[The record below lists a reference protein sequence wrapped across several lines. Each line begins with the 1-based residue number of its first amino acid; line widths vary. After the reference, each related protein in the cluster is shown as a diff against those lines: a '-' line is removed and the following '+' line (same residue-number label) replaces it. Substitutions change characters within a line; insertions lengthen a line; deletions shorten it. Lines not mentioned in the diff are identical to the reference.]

1 MIAFC
6 FLGRMEMRLTLL
18 AILYMAASITTGAQT
33 NGEHNTPGSPINA
46 NSMAPAKRMAA
57 SQPNSRTQV
66 TGERMAS
73 PNISRSTKARVVDN
87 YGKLPMRF
95 EANQG
100 QTDSNV
106 KFLVR
111 GLGYRLFLTGN
122 DALVALKK
130 PLPISTSAMPP
141 ADRGVSTL
149 LRMRLSGAN
158 TNATVVGV
166 DKLAGQSNYF
176 VGNDPKQWRTQVPEY
191 ASVRYERIYPGI
203 DLIYHGNQSQLEYDF
218 VAAPGADVS
227 TITMEVTTLQPD
239 LEGNETRDEVPARL
253 DSEGNLVLDAED
265 GQVMLHKPVVYQT
278 DSRKRMGRI
287 YVDARYVVRCGNR
300 VSFEVG
306 TYDPSKA
313 LIIDPILSYSTYL
326 GGSQDDL
333 GNAITVDSLG
343 SVYLTGGTTSA
354 DFPVTSGVLQ
364 TKYGG
369 ADGGYQSV
377 NGDIFVTKLSPD
389 GSSLIW
395 STYIGGSGD
404 DNAYGIVV
412 DGTGVY
418 LTGGT
423 NSSDYPVTSG
433 AYQPSSGG
441 LTDVFVTKLD
451 PTGSKLLY
459 STHIGVGGEGIRG
472 FGIAVDGGGNAYVAG
487 GAGPGFPTT
496 AGAFQTASIAFT
508 SGFVM
513 KLNPTGTAAG
523 FSTFLSGGNSGDVDY
538 AESIAVDKNGN
549 AYVTGY
555 AGSSTFPVTSGAFR
569 SSNAGAHDAFFTE
582 LNATGTTLLY
592 STYLGGTGNDEGFR
606 IAVDGSGMAYIAGV
620 TASSDFPTTSGAFQM
635 VFGGGSTDAFI
646 AKLDP
651 TKSGSSSLVYS
662 TYLGGSGDDDLIAFP
677 WGILAV
683 DNLGNAYITGGT
695 TSTDFPTVHPVQ
707 ATSGGGYDAYVAKL
721 NPTGSALIYSTYM
734 GGSGDDI
741 GRGIAVDSN
750 GNAYVTGQ
758 TSSSNFSV
766 TANAYQKVFGGSSDA
781 FVAKVVPIAFVSA
794 TSLTYVNQAVGSKS
808 PGQTFTL
815 TNEQNT
821 ALNIAIATS
830 GDFAETDTC
839 GTSLAASLSCTISVT
854 FAPTLPLTRTG
865 SVTITDNAANSPQT
879 VMLSGVGVGPAVSFG
894 ANSFNVGSQL
904 VTTSSSAQMVTLTN
918 SGNAPLTISSIGI
931 GGSNSGDF
939 TQTNTCPASNAAL
952 DANVSCTISVTF
964 TPAAPGSRAGSVTVA
979 DNAAGTPQSL
989 GLVGTGTDFSI
1000 AAASGANCPSGGNCS
1015 TAATI
1020 KAGQTAT
1027 YNLQVTPNDGFSGT
1041 VTLTCTGAPMS
1052 STCSLSPASVAVS
1065 GSTGAAFV
1073 VSVSNTSSVMIL
1085 PFGKVPGT
1093 PRIPAVF
1100 SAMALLLSLLAC
1112 WLVRRSG
1119 LASSRL
1125 VQVAAPLALV
1135 VCAATWL
1142 LASGCGGGSAPPT
1155 NATLTIT
1162 GTSSGVTR
1170 TEPVTITVNH

>member
-1 MIAFC
+1 MNAIWFP
-6 FLGRMEMRLTLL
+6 GRMKKRLTLL
-18 AILYMAASITTGAQT
+18 AIVYMAFSITTGAQAT
-33 NGEHNTPGSPINA
+33 EEGSTPGSPINA
-46 NSMAPAKRMAA
+46 NQVASAKHKAA
-57 SQPNSRTQV
+57 SQPCSRAQV
-66 TGERMAS
+66 TTTRTTS
-73 PNISRSTKARVVDN
+73 PSIARATKARVEEN
-87 YGKLPMRF
+87 YSKLPMRF

-100 QTDSNV
+100 QTDANV

-111 GLGYRLFLTGN
+111 GRGYRLFLTGN
-122 DALVALKK
+122 EAVVALKK
-130 PLPISTSAMPP
+130 PLPIGSSATPP
-141 ADRGVSTL
+141 TDRGVSTS

-158 TNATVVGV
+158 ANATVAGV

-176 VGNDPKQWRTQVPEY
+176 LGNDPKQWRTQVAGY
-191 ASVRYERIYPGI
+191 ASVRYERLYPGI

-218 VAAPGADVS
+218 VATPGADVS
-227 TITMEVTTLQPD
+227 AITMELTALQPNVQSNK
-239 LEGNETRDEVPARL
+239 GSDEVPSRI
-253 DSEGNLVLDAED
+253 DSEGNLVLDVED
-265 GQVMLHKPVVYQT
+265 GRIILHKPVVYQT
-278 DSRKRMGRI
+278 NSRKRMGRT
-287 YVDARYVVRCGNR
+287 YVDARYVVRGVGR
-300 VSFEVG
+300 VGFEVG
-306 TYDPSKA
+306 AYDPRKA

-333 GNAITVDSLG
+333 GNAITVDSSG
-343 SVYLTGGTTSA
+343 SVFITGGTTST

-389 GSSLIW
+389 GSSLVW

-433 AYQPSSGG
+433 AYKPSSGG

-451 PTGSKLLY
+451 PTGSTLLY

-508 SGFVM
+508 SCFVM
-513 KLNPTGTAAG
+513 KLNPTGTAADY
-523 FSTFLSGGNSGDVDY
+523 STFLSGGNSGDVDY
-538 AESIAVDKNGN
+538 AESIAVDKSGN

-555 AGSSTFPVTSGAFR
+555 AGSNTFPVTSGAFQ
-569 SSNAGAHDAFFTE
+569 SSNAGPHDAFFTV
-582 LNATGTTLLY
+582 LNATGTALLY

-606 IAVDGSGMAYIAGV
+606 VAVDGSGMAYIAGV

-651 TKSGSSSLVYS
+651 TKSGSASLVYS
-662 TYLGGSGDDDLIAFP
+662 TYLGGSGDDNLIAFP

-683 DNLGNAYITGGT
+683 DNLGNAYVTGGT

-721 NPTGSALIYSTYM
+721 NPTGSALIYSTYL

-741 GRGIAVDSN
+741 GRGIAVDSS

-781 FVAKVVPIAFVSA
+781 FVTKVVPIAFVSP

-808 PGQTFTL
+808 AAQTFTL
-815 TNEQNT
+815 TNEQST
-821 ALNIAIATS
+821 ALNVAIATS

-839 GTSLAASLSCTISVT
+839 GTSLAPSLSCTISVT
-854 FAPTLPLTRTG
+854 FAPTFPLTRTG
-865 SVTITDNAANSPQT
+865 SVTVTDNAANSPQT

-894 ANSFNVGSQL
+894 ESSFDVGSQL
-904 VTTSSSAQMVTLTN
+904 VTTSTSAQVVTLTN

-931 GGSNSGDF
+931 GGTNSGDF
-939 TQTNTCPASNAAL
+939 TQTNTCPASNATL
-952 DANVSCTISVTF
+952 DANASCTISVTF
-964 TPAAPGSRAGSVTVA
+964 TPAAAGSRTASVAVT
-979 DNAAGTPQSL
+979 DNATGTPQGLS
-989 GLVGTGTDFSI
+989 LVGTGTDFSI

-1020 KAGQTAT
+1020 KAGQTAS
-1027 YNLQVTPNDGFSGT
+1027 YNLQVTPNSGFNGT
-1041 VTLTCTGAPMS
+1041 VALACTGAPMS
-1052 STCSLSPASVAVS
+1052 STCSVSPASVGVS
-1065 GSTGAAFV
+1065 GSTGTAFV
-1073 VSVSNTSSVMIL
+1073 VSVSNTSRVMIL
-1085 PFGKVPGT
+1085 PFGKAPGI
-1093 PRIPAVF
+1093 PRFPAVF
-1100 SAMALLLSLLAC
+1100 SAMALLLLLLA

-1119 LASSRL
+1119 LASKRL
-1125 VQVAAPLALV
+1125 VRVAAPVALA
-1135 VCAATWL
+1135 VCSATWL
-1142 LASGCGGGSAPPT
+1142 LVSGCGGGSAPPT

-1170 TEPVTITVNH
+1170 TEPVSITVNH